1 MNAQADTHK
10 HDHDHDNHDKK
21 VTLTISTLSGDFT
34 HDFKSGA
41 ELTEVVEKAI
51 KRLKLV
57 GEGPW
62 ILEHNGRTLN
72 QEQTIKQAGL
82 KDGEVLTLNPQEGG
96 GGSSRQ

>member
-1 MNAQADTHK
+1 MNAEATP
-10 HDHDHDNHDKK
+10 
-21 VTLTISTLSGDFT
+21 TSTTMNMTPRQESRRSRSRPSAAIFT

-57 GEGPW
+57 GEAPGSSSTTT
-62 ILEHNGRTLN
+62 GRTLN

-82 KDGEVLTLNPQEGG
+82 KTER
-96 GGSSRQ
+96 S